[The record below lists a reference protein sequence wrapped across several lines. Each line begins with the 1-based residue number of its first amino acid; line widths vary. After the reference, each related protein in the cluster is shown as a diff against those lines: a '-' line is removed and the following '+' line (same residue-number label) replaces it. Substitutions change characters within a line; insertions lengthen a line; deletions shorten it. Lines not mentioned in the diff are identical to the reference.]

1 VGEFVADQVAV
12 TLGVSRRSAEVRIED
27 AVALTSRLP
36 RTLAA
41 LEVGIVSLP
50 VARVLA
56 RETEHTDPVTAG
68 EVEARVLDTLGRGVI
83 DDLGRLSVEEV
94 LFVGGLH
101 PDRVAQVAPRATAG
115 VVRSL
120 ARRAV
125 AELDADAVRA
135 QAERARAG
143 RDVELMPGRPGM
155 VWVGAQVPEATGC
168 AIYDR
173 LDTQARELSRCEE
186 ESRTLG
192 QLRADL
198 FTDLLLSNGAGVPGP
213 VVNVAVTI
221 DRTGQVSAGRLGPVT
236 PDAVTDLIALA
247 ARTGGRVTTRE
258 VAEAT
263 CPGVHDEP
271 GTYRPSPALV
281 AAVIAR
287 DLTCRFP
294 GCTVPATGCDLDHV
308 NPHPHGPNCL
318 CNLCTLCRHHHRLK
332 THGGWTLT
340 HHGNG
345 HFTWRDPTGQT
356 HDTWPDHP
364 PDDG

>member
-1 VGEFVADQVAV
+1 M
-12 TLGVSRRSAEVRIED
+12 LGVSRRTAEVRIED

-56 RETEHTDPVTAG
+56 RETEHTDPATAG

-83 DDLGRLSVEEV
+83 DGLGRLDPEEV

-125 AELDADAVRA
+125 ADLDADAVRA

-168 AIYDR
+168 AIYHR
-173 LDTQARELSRCEE
+173 LDTQSPRPVPVRGRDPDPGPAPRGPVHRPPPRRSPQYRRC
-186 ESRTLG
+186 RRG
-192 QLRADL
+192 
-198 FTDLLLSNGAGVPGP
+198 PGP

-221 DRTGQVSAGRLGPVT
+221 DRTGQVTADHLGPVT
-236 PDAVTDLIALA
+236 PAAVTDLIALA
-247 ARTGGRVTTRE
+247 ARTGGRVKVTDVTE
-258 VAEAT
+258 QA
-263 CPGVHDEP
+263 CPGVHDGP
-271 GTYRPSPALV
+271 GVTGRPRRWSP
-281 AAVIAR
+281 R
-287 DLTCRFP
+287 
-294 GCTVPATGCDLDHV
+294 
-308 NPHPHGPNCL
+308 
-318 CNLCTLCRHHHRLK
+318 
-332 THGGWTLT
+332 
-340 HHGNG
+340 
-345 HFTWRDPTGQT
+345 
-356 HDTWPDHP
+356 
-364 PDDG
+364 